1 MSPSNLKQQTSD
13 TKTVA
18 ILIDET
24 KRVLVQ
30 GITGREG
37 QARTR
42 LMLDYGTQVVG
53 GVTPGKGGQDVLGV
67 PVFDNVARAVELL
80 GHIDVSVVFVPAAGV
95 KAAAI
100 DAIEA
105 GVKLLVLVPD
115 RVPVWDAME
124 IAAEARAHGADFV
137 GPNTLGVLSPGRAVV
152 GMIGGRA
159 ESARQWFKPGIPS
172 GVGIISRSGGMAS
185 STGYYVGQ
193 AGVKISTIVHIGGDA
208 VLGLRVP
215 DVALKFQDDPQTDA
229 IVLFGEIGGS
239 QEEDLADAMSKGR
252 ITKPVI
258 AYIGGKAAR
267 EGTRFSHAGAI
278 IEGNKGTHAG
288 KVKELRDAGATV
300 VDAFGE
306 LPAAVVD
313 KLSTDRKSGA
323 LMSDSERKAA
333 WTTAITKIEP
343 NKVMVRGH
351 DIAELMGAVSFGA
364 AVHLILKGEL
374 PDERVGKLMD
384 AILVAS
390 IDHGV
395 TPPSALAARTVA
407 STGASLSQAVAAGIM
422 SINKHHGG
430 AIEDCARQLGGVIA
444 RADQDKVSLEDA
456 AKAELTDMKARGARM
471 AGFGHRIHTKDPRT
485 KRMFELAEEAKV
497 SGKHVAAARAME
509 KAFEGT
515 GKPLPINV
523 DGAIGAI
530 LADLGLD
537 PRVFN
542 GIFMIART
550 PGLVAHVTEEQTRER
565 PMRRIDP
572 ENHAYD
578 GPGGLGVP
586 PQRTPL

>member
-1 MSPSNLKQQTSD
+1 MSPSNLKQQTSNS
-13 TKTVA
+13 KSMS

-67 PVFDNVARAVELL
+67 PVFDNVARAVESL

-105 GVKLLVLVPD
+105 GVKLLVLVP
-115 RVPVWDAME
+115 VWDAME
-124 IAAEARAHGADFV
+124 IASAARASGASFV

-239 QEEDLADAMSKGR
+239 QEEDLADAMTKGR
-252 ITKPVI
+252 VSKPVI

-278 IEGNKGTHAG
+278 IEGNRGTHAG
-288 KVKELRDAGATV
+288 KVKALRDAGATV

-306 LPAAVVD
+306 LPVAVVNTLT
-313 KLSTDRKSGA
+313 KHGKSGA
-323 LMSDSERKAA
+323 LMTETERKAA
-333 WTTAITKIEP
+333 WTTAVTKIEP

-351 DIAELMGAVSFGA
+351 DIADLMGRVSFGA

-374 PDERVGKLMD
+374 PDE
-384 AILVAS
+384 
-390 IDHGV
+390 
-395 TPPSALAARTVA
+395 
-407 STGASLSQAVAAGIM
+407 
-422 SINKHHGG
+422 
-430 AIEDCARQLGGVIA
+430 
-444 RADQDKVSLEDA
+444 
-456 AKAELTDMKARGARM
+456 
-471 AGFGHRIHTKDPRT
+471 
-485 KRMFELAEEAKV
+485 
-497 SGKHVAAARAME
+497 
-509 KAFEGT
+509 
-515 GKPLPINV
+515 
-523 DGAIGAI
+523 
-530 LADLGLD
+530 
-537 PRVFN
+537 
-542 GIFMIART
+542 
-550 PGLVAHVTEEQTRER
+550 
-565 PMRRIDP
+565 
-572 ENHAYD
+572 
-578 GPGGLGVP
+578 
-586 PQRTPL
+586 